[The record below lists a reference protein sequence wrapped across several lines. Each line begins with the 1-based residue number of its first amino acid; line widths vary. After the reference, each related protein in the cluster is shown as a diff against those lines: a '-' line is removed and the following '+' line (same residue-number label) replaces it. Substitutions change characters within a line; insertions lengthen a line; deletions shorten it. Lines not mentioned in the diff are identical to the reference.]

1 MGPAYVKACGCGM
14 LDQLS
19 SPVKPVR
26 VPHANIWTRSPRFIL
41 RGRIDVAWGTNRQ
54 GCHRPPGPL
63 KASAIFWT
71 DAFIGDK
78 EPGAQRPRGKQ
89 NKNKTTDTPIHEL
102 HPSTPPQEGIGVCQ
116 TSGNRNAESRALGR
130 PLGFPYAVLMPF

>member
-1 MGPAYVKACGCGM
+1 MWSRRRGGVVVE
-14 LDQLS
+14 S
-19 SPVKPVR
+19 SSRR
-26 VPHANIWTRSPRFIL
+26 VFRRQYQEGYGWEAVL

-102 HPSTPPQEGIGVCQ
+102 HASTPPQEGIGVCQ

-130 PLGFPYAVLMPF
+130 QLGFPHAARMPF